1 MKKFAAALLI
11 SGLWIFCAL
20 APARGAGIGL
30 VAGIR
35 GDATVRHDR
44 AAQSQQLKFKD
55 DLFWQDT
62 LSTGTDAQLRLLIL
76 QKSVITMKELTQ
88 LQLRE
93 ELVSPNQPKKK
104 SVVELVSGAV
114 RVAVD
119 KNALKDSDYEVHTNM
134 AVAAIRGSD
143 LFGQKTSDDRVQ
155 FCTGPDS
162 TVTAIHRDPGVG
174 RRELHNLQCAEVSP
188 GGIAVKDITLD
199 LYRTLT
205 SIGPSGSQNPN
216 NPGSGNANVN
226 NPPPPPPPGGGAGGG
241 SHGGSTSNPYTI
253 TNGGLLSNTKGG
265 QSGPPE

>member
-44 AAQSQQLKFKD
+44 AAQAQQLKFKD

-104 SVVELVSGAV
+104 SVVDLVSGAV

-119 KNALKDSDYEVHTNM
+119 KDALKDSDYEVHTNM

-143 LFGQKTSDDRVQ
+143 LFGQKTGEDRVK
-155 FCTGPDS
+155 FCTGPES
-162 TVTAIHRDPGVG
+162 SVTTIHRNSRVG
-174 RRELHNLQCAEVSP
+174 RKELHNLQCADVSP
-188 GGIAVKDITLD
+188 DGIEVEDITLD

-205 SIGPSGSQNPN
+205 SIGPPGSQNPN
-216 NPGSGNANVN
+216 NSGTGKADVKG
-226 NPPPPPPPGGGAGGG
+226 PPPPPPQGGGAGGG
-241 SHGGSTSNPYTI
+241 SHSSTGNPYII

-265 QSGPPE
+265 SLGSPE

>member
-44 AAQSQQLKFKD
+44 AAQAQQLKFKD

-104 SVVELVSGAV
+104 SVVDLVSGAV

-119 KNALKDSDYEVHTNM
+119 KDALKDSDYEVHTNM

-143 LFGQKTSDDRVQ
+143 LFGQTGADRVE
-155 FCTGPDS
+155 FCAGPGS
-162 TVTAIHRDPGVG
+162 SVTAIHNNPAVG
-174 RRELHNLQCAEVSP
+174 RRDLFNLECALLFPNRIEVRKIS
-188 GGIAVKDITLD
+188 LD
-199 LYRTLT
+199 DYRTLT
-205 SIGPSGSQNPN
+205 SIGPPGSQNPN
-216 NPGSGNANVN
+216 NSGTGKADVKG
-226 NPPPPPPPGGGAGGG
+226 PPPPPPQGGGAGGG
-241 SHGGSTSNPYTI
+241 SHSSTSNPYII

-265 QSGPPE
+265 SLCCPE